1 MFNMLNYTM
10 SNKLDKKERRLKKWN
25 IESRRSEKV
34 LE

>member
-34 LE
+34 PE

>member
-1 MFNMLNYTM
+1 MLNYTM
-10 SNKLDKKERRLKKWN
+10 SNKLDKKRKEAEKWN

>member
-10 SNKLDKKERRLKKWN
+10 PNKLDKKERRLKKWN

>member
-10 SNKLDKKERRLKKWN
+10 SNKLDKRKEAEKWN